1 MAKKILIGIL
11 VIIILGICALGVY
24 EYIDY
29 KEYKKAQE
37 EYEYYMTYY
46 YPIQLRNERIEA
58 ELDTVKRTKYN
69 GLFLSL
75 YPAGEYKAEDYELY
89 LGIKTFISNET
100 FENLEEI
107 MRYLNIALVPDN
119 KVECVYLG
127 LDPSKI
133 FNETN
138 TDATLW
144 LEDLRACIEKNEKVQ
159 FEVVLPYP
167 SLDHWLSLE
176 KEEIDKKIDAH
187 YELLKSLDGYEN
199 VQCYYIGAEKW
210 LVANRAN
217 YLNDYEVNEEA
228 SFRIMAYTVGKFRDK
243 YEVTKLTIRYQ
254 MLLFNK
260 YVNQEKEN
268 NTTYSDLSRWQI
280 VFFGDSV
287 MGNYPGSISI
297 PGMVHGLSDAEVFN
311 YAVGGTKATQS
322 EVPDKDFLGVLE
334 TFVKGAAT
342 TTYGQGEAF
351 EDNPEKNLCF
361 VIHFGLNDYFENQ
374 EIENIEDMYDIHTF
388 KGAMRTGIRM
398 IKENYPDAIIMV
410 IAPHPVYQKINHNNI
425 QNNYIDALKEVADEM
440 SVVLLDNYSEIG
452 WEEKDHLEYLDDK
465 VHPNEEGRMI
475 IAMRIIDTLK
485 KVKVK
490 KPEAE

>member
-11 VIIILGICALGVY
+11 VIIILGLCAFGVY
-24 EYIDY
+24 EYINY

-37 EYEYYMTYY
+37 EYAYYMEHY

-58 ELDTVKRTKYN
+58 ELDEVKNTQYE
-69 GLFLSL
+69 GVFLSL

-133 FNETN
+133 FDETN
-138 TDATLW
+138 ADATLW
-144 LEDLRACIEKNEKVQ
+144 LEELRACIEKNEKVQ

-167 SLDHWLSLE
+167 SLDHWLSLD

-217 YLNDYEVNEEA
+217 YLNDFEVNEEA

-254 MLLFNK
+254 LLLFNK
-260 YVNQEKEN
+260 FVNQEKEN
-268 NTTYSDLSRWQI
+268 NTTYSDLSQWQM

-311 YAVGGTKATQS
+311 YDVGGTMATQS
-322 EVPDKDFLGVLE
+322 EVPEKDFLGVLE
-334 TFVKGAAT
+334 RFVDGTAET
-342 TTYGQGEAF
+342 TNGNWEAYA
-351 EDNPEKNLCF
+351 ENPEKQQCF

-374 EIENIEDMYDIHTF
+374 EIENPEDMYDVHTF

-398 IKENYPDAIIMV
+398 IKENYPDAVIMV
-410 IAPHPVYQKINHNNI
+410 IAPNPVYQKVSHNNA
-425 QNNYIDALKEVADEM
+425 QSNYATALKEVADEM
-440 SVVLLDNYSEIG
+440 SVLFLNNYAELE
-452 WEEKDHLEYLDDK
+452 WKEEEHTEYLDDLI
-465 VHPNEEGRMI
+465 HPNEEGRMI